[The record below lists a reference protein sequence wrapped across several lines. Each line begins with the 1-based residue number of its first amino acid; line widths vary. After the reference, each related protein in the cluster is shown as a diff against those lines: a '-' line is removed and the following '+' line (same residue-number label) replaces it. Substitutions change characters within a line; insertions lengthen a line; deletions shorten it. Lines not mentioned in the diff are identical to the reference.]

1 MVRFTRF
8 ALFVIAAIS
17 TTSSH
22 AAIVR
27 VPQDQHILQEAI
39 DAASAGD
46 TILLAPGRYI
56 IDGSL
61 EVPKRLTIASNYIN
75 SGNDADIKAT
85 IIKAAATARLQ
96 WFDLLA
102 EATGT
107 RIIGLTIEGNQH
119 HSLAIRN
126 THSEV
131 SHCRFVRG
139 DDQLSFEGG
148 GGLITHCYFENAG
161 DDAIDADFS
170 VSWIVEYCTI
180 QTPNDDGIEIRLHE
194 KEGPLTTHVAR
205 HNSFTGSTTGV
216 QMIDYKGDSHR
227 QIEISHNIIRNTKST
242 AVDCTVHTSN
252 RNVNGSPMV
261 EETRIFNNTID
272 GCLNGI
278 TMAPNLVVLN
288 NVFTNTRTQAVVTG
302 TYLENGHNSVVDH
315 CLFFEN
321 QSDYDEGLHIG
332 TNLFTFD
339 PRYVETTSYRLSPES
354 PAVDRGIA
362 SYRRGGVEVL
372 KIPRARYTGKAPELG
387 AIEKGPV
394 R

>member
-1 MVRFTRF
+1 MIRSGRLV
-8 ALFVIAAIS
+8 LFVIAAMSS
-17 TTSSH
+17 TSTD
-22 AAIVR
+22 AAIVH
-27 VPQDQHILQEAI
+27 VPRDHHILQDAI

-46 TILLAPGRYI
+46 TILLAPGRYL
-56 IDGSL
+56 IDNSL

-75 SGNDADIKAT
+75 SGNDADIKKT

-107 RIIGLTIEGNQH
+107 RIVGLTIEGNQR

-126 THSEV
+126 KHSEV

-170 VSWIVEYCTI
+170 VSWIVEYSTI
-180 QTPNDDGIEIRLHE
+180 QTPKDDGIEIRLHE

-205 HNSFTGSTTGV
+205 YNSFTGSTTGV

-227 QIEISHNIIRNTKST
+227 QIEISNNIIRNTKST

-252 RNVNGSPMV
+252 RNVNGSSML
-261 EETRIFNNTID
+261 EEARIFNNTID

-288 NVFTNTRTQAVVTG
+288 NVFTNTRTQAIVSG
-302 TYLENGHNSVVDH
+302 TYLKSRDNSIVDH
-315 CLFFEN
+315 CLFFKN
-321 QSDYDEGLHIG
+321 QSNYDEGLNIG
-332 TNLFTFD
+332 KNLFTFD
-339 PRYVETTSYRLSPES
+339 PRYVEPASYRLSPES
-354 PAVDRGIA
+354 PAVDRGVA

-372 KIPRARYTGKAPELG
+372 KIPRARYSGKAPELG
-387 AIEKGPV
+387 AIERGSI